1 MGKQHFL
8 IEKREEGEFMKIGL
22 LGFEFDSPNKG
33 CEALGYSF
41 VSLIKKNYPDK
52 VEFYVFTNDEL
63 GLFPEYFDDI
73 CFEKVPFKN

>member
-41 VSLIKKNYPDK
+41 VSLIKKIILIKLN
-52 VEFYVFTNDEL
+52 FMCLLTMN
-63 GLFPEYFDDI
+63 
-73 CFEKVPFKN
+73 

>member
-1 MGKQHFL
+1 MSGIEIGKQHFL

-41 VSLIKKNYPDK
+41 VSLIKKNYPDIFNIIVLDADYAK
-52 VEFYVFTNDEL
+52 VLVIQN
-63 GLFPEYFDDI
+63 
-73 CFEKVPFKN
+73 